1 MVQKNDL
8 SIDSLNDRVSNT
20 NAKVKFKNTPEINIS
35 REEQDIG
42 FKNVMTQLIDTDQK
56 IVLSNTE

>member
-20 NAKVKFKNTPEINIS
+20 NTKVKFKNTPEINIS